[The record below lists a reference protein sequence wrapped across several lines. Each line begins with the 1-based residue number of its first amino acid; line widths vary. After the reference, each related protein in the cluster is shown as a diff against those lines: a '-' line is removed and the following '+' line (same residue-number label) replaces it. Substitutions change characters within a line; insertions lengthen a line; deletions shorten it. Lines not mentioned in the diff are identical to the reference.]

1 MKSYLRVFS
10 DLSIKRKLTILA
22 MISSGVALM
31 TACTM
36 FLAFDVVMCREEL
49 TKSVQL
55 HAAIV
60 GQNSTAALSFN
71 DANDARQ
78 TLMSLRADPHVV
90 SACIYDAEGRI
101 FATYALGQQGDPDA
115 EVPGVVRTDTH
126 RFADRHL
133 EVFKQIMLDGR
144 SIGTVFVRS
153 DLRELNARIMR
164 YCITLVGVFC
174 ASGGLAL
181 FLASRL
187 QKFIAR
193 PIQHLAETA
202 RVVSAERNYSVRAV
216 KESND
221 ELGQLMD
228 GFNEMLEQIQ
238 VRDAGL
244 KAHQDHLEE
253 EVLLRTEELLRM
265 NSELSTARD
274 RAEAAS
280 RAKSEF
286 LANMSHEIRT
296 PMSSILGYADL
307 LLTPDQSSSQ
317 RLNHVNII
325 RRNGGH
331 LLSIINDVLDLSKIE
346 AGELKVERIEC
357 SPCQILT
364 EIASTMRV
372 RATERKLQFTVRV
385 EGLIP
390 KTISSDPTRLRQI
403 LMNLTANAIK
413 FTESGWVRVVARMAT
428 PADDPCPRLSFEV
441 TDSGIGI
448 NEQQVERLFQPFAQA
463 DTSTTRRFGG
473 TGLGLSI
480 SRRLARELG
489 GDITVD
495 SKPGRG
501 SQFTLVVD
509 TGPLQGVPMLDRFTE
524 AMSGLR
530 AQSGPPARIEGRILL
545 AEDGSDNRD
554 LLSCYLQSAGG
565 QITLAENGRIACD
578 LESEA
583 RRNGQ
588 PFDLVVLD
596 MQMPELDG
604 YGAASKLRATG
615 FKGPIIALT
624 AHAMADDREK
634 CIRSGCSD
642 YLSKPVDRARLIQ
655 VVAQSLG
662 AAQAPASDAA
672 PAAVEE
678 SSMEHNEARETRE
691 DQAILQKF
699 LPQFIDHLPGQV
711 AQIEAMLRQ
720 RSIEQLAQAVHQIK
734 GTAGM
739 YGFPEVSELAARAE
753 VAARGFKPPADPDV
767 LAREVQPL
775 IELIRQIEGYDL
787 SKEGEH
793 VGA

>member
-1 MKSYLRVFS
+1 MRPFLRLFS
-10 DLSIKRKLTILA
+10 HVSIKRKLTILA
-22 MISSGVALM
+22 MLCSGVALM

-78 TLMSLRADPHVV
+78 TLLSLRADPHVV
-90 SACIYDAEGRI
+90 SACIYDADGHI
-101 FATYALGQQGDPDA
+101 FATYAPGQQGGQDT
-115 EVPGVVRTDTH
+115 EVPAVVRQDTH

-133 EVFKQIMLDGR
+133 EVFRQIMLDGR
-144 SIGTVFVRS
+144 QIGTVFVRS
-153 DLRELNARIMR
+153 DLRELNARIAR
-164 YCITLVGVFC
+164 YCITLIGVFC
-174 ASGGLAL
+174 ASAGLAL

-187 QKFIAR
+187 QQFIAR

-202 RVVSAERNYSVRAV
+202 RVVSTERNYSVRAV

-238 VRDAGL
+238 SRDKGL

-265 NSELSTARD
+265 NSELSTAKD

-307 LLTPDQSSSQ
+307 LLTPDQSPSQ

-357 SPCQILT
+357 SPTQILT

-372 RATERKLQFTVRV
+372 RATERKLQFVVKV

-390 KTISSDPTRLRQI
+390 KTIHSDPTRLRQI

-448 NEQQVERLFQPFAQA
+448 NEEQVERLFQPFAQA

-480 SRRLARELG
+480 SRKLARELG

-501 SQFTLVVD
+501 SQFTLIVD
-509 TGPLQGVPMLDRFTE
+509 TGPLDGVPMLDRFTE
-524 AMSGLR
+524 ALTGLR
-530 AQSGPPARIEGRILL
+530 PQAGSIARISGRILL
-545 AEDGSDNRD
+545 AEDGSDNRN

-565 QITLAENGRIACD
+565 EVTPAENGRIACE
-578 LESEA
+578 LELSA
-583 RRNGQ
+583 RQ
-588 PFDLVVLD
+588 ADKPFDLVVLD

-604 YGAASKLRATG
+604 YGAASKMRASG
-615 FKGPIIALT
+615 FKGPIVALT

-642 YLSKPVDRARLIQ
+642 YLSKPVDRGRLIQ
-655 VVAQSLG
+655 VVAQNMGLT
-662 AAQAPASDAA
+662 QAPDDP
-672 PAAVEE
+672 PAGAGEE
-678 SSMEHNEARETRE
+678 NPMESIEARETRE

-699 LPQFIDHLPGQV
+699 LPQFIEHLPGQV

-720 RSIEQLAQAVHQIK
+720 RSVDQLARAVHQIK

-739 YGFPEVSELAARAE
+739 YGFPEVSDLAARAE
-753 VAARGFKPPADPDV
+753 A
-767 LAREVQPL
+767 LARAADTEPEALSREVERL
-775 IELIRQIEGYDL
+775 IVLIRQIEGYEVA
-787 SKEGEH
+787 KEGEH
-793 VGA
+793 ARP

>member
-1 MKSYLRVFS
+1 MRPFLRLFS
-10 DLSIKRKLTILA
+10 NVSIKRKLTILA
-22 MISSGVALM
+22 MICSGVALM

-49 TKSVQL
+49 TKSVEL
-55 HAAIV
+55 HAAIA

-78 TLMSLRADPHVV
+78 TLLSLRADPHVV
-90 SACIYDAEGRI
+90 SACIYDADGHV
-101 FATYALGQQGDPDA
+101 FATYAPGQQDNDDA
-115 EVPGVVRTDTH
+115 QVPPVVPEDTH
-126 RFADRHL
+126 RFVDRHL
-133 EVFKQIMLDGR
+133 EVFRPILLDGR
-144 SIGTVFVRS
+144 RIGTVFVRS
-153 DLRELNARIMR
+153 DLRELDARITR

-174 ASGGLAL
+174 ASAGLAL

-187 QKFIAR
+187 QQFIAR

-238 VRDAGL
+238 LRDKGL

-296 PMSSILGYADL
+296 PMTAILGYADL

-346 AGELKVERIEC
+346 AGELKVERIEA
-357 SPCQILT
+357 SPVQILT
-364 EIASTMRV
+364 EVASTMRV
-372 RATERKLQFTVRV
+372 RATERKLQFQVNV

-390 KTISSDPTRLRQI
+390 TTISTDPTRLRQI

-413 FTESGWVRVVARMAT
+413 FTEAGWVRVGVRMAT
-428 PADDPCPRLSFEV
+428 EPDHPSPRLSFEV

-448 NEQQVERLFQPFAQA
+448 SQEQVERLFQPFAQA
-463 DTSTTRRFGG
+463 DTSMTRRFGG

-489 GDITVD
+489 GDIIVD

-501 SQFTLVVD
+501 SQFTLTVD
-509 TGPLQGVPMLDRFTE
+509 TGPLDGVPMLDRFTE
-524 AMSGLR
+524 ALSGLR
-530 AQSGPPARIEGRILL
+530 PLSGPSARLDGRILL
-545 AEDGSDNRD
+545 AEDGADNRN
-554 LLSCYLQSAGG
+554 LLSSYLQSAGG
-565 QITLAENGRIACD
+565 EVMLAENGRIACE
-578 LESEA
+578 LEADAREA
-583 RRNGQ
+583 GT
-588 PFDLVVLD
+588 PFDLVLLD

-604 YGAASKLRATG
+604 YGAAAKMRASG
-615 FKGPIIALT
+615 FKGAIVALT
-624 AHAMADDREK
+624 AHAMADDRDK

-642 YLSKPVDRARLIQ
+642 YLSKPVDRGRLIQ
-655 VVAQSLG
+655 VVAQNIAR
-662 AAQAPASDAA
+662 AADPEAAAGQATSD
-672 PAAVEE
+672 PVD
-678 SSMEHNEARETRE
+678 AREARE

-699 LPQFIDHLPGQV
+699 LPQFIDHLPAQV
-711 AQIEAMLRQ
+711 SQIESLLRE
-720 RSIEQLAQAVHQIK
+720 RSLDDLARAVHQVK

-739 YGFPEVSELAARAE
+739 YGFPEVSEIAARAE
-753 VAARGFKPPADPDV
+753 ALARGADAQADLDV
-767 LAREVQPL
+767 IAREVDRL
-775 IELIRQIEGYDL
+775 VCLIRRIDGYDVA
-787 SKEGEH
+787 KEGQH
-793 VGA
+793 ARA